1 MLLNKRFYLLLLLS
15 LVFAM
20 PMYGQRFTKKE
31 QALRE
36 ARAKNYFYGHSFTL
50 SAGYNH
56 SWLTKDSF
64 DNTDKKFGQT
74 GAYQNTHDAF
84 DFIFSWDICKKK
96 YYGYQFSLGYLQN
109 GGQKVYYQDNG
120 LGYGPQL
127 REDLTED
134 IRTQIIEGQ
143 AVVRGFLPLTYKS
156 RLSLNV
162 GFYLD
167 RMVGSNDVCRSW
179 DLGALIGV
187 GYDWKSLSTSIIYKP
202 GVYPNLI
209 SDSNTRQAALM
220 FNVGVR
226 LWK

>member
-56 SWLTKDSF
+56 SWLTKDGF
-64 DNTDKKFGQT
+64 DNTDKKYGQT

-84 DFIFSWDICKKK
+84 DFMFSWDICKKK
-96 YYGYQFSLGYLQN
+96 YYGYQFSAAYLQN
-109 GGQKVYYQDNG
+109 GGQKVYYYDNG

-134 IRTQIIEGQ
+134 IRTQVLEAQ
-143 AVVRGFLPLTYKS
+143 AVFRGFLPLSYKS

-162 GFYLD
+162 GYYLD
-167 RMVGSNDVCRSW
+167 RMIGPNEHCRDW
-179 DLGALIGV
+179 DMGALVGI
-187 GYDWKSLSTSIIYKP
+187 GYDWKSLSVNVIYKP

-209 SDSNTRQAALM
+209 SDSSTRQGALM
-220 FNVGVR
+220 FNVGIR
-226 LWK
+226 FWK